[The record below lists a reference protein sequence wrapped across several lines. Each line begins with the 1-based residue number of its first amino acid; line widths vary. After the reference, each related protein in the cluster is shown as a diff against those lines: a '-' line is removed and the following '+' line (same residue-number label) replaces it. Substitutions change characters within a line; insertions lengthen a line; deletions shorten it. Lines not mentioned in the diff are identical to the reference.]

1 MERANHSLVN
11 SMAKLLGEYDTDWED
26 LLGSYLLL
34 YSMMPHSST
43 MVSPYAAMFG
53 REGRCPSSAVLGR
66 KPSPYTWSLE
76 DWIDQ
81 LPHYLRKM
89 WAVVK
94 ENAQQAQRAYAKQ
107 YDKRKRDP
115 SFQEGE

>member
-1 MERANHSLVN
+1 M
-11 SMAKLLGEYDTDWED
+11 T
-26 LLGSYLLL
+26 
-34 YSMMPHSST
+34 PHSST

-53 REGRCPSSAVLGR
+53 REGRRPSSAVLGR

-76 DWIDQ
+76 DWIDP

-94 ENAQQAQRAYAKQ
+94 ENAQQAQRAYARQ
-107 YDKRKRDP
+107 FDKRRKDP